1 MTCTDNKTI
10 TPSELRAQAQQ
21 LIKSGRMPS
30 LSEVL
35 KAVSETREKYRP
47 LILAARAEKE
57 VR

>member
-1 MTCTDNKTI
+1 MTANKKI
-10 TPSELRAQAQQ
+10 TPTHLPAQAEQ

-30 LSEVL
+30 LSDVL